1 MITVKLRN
9 IGNSKGIIIPKE
21 LLALCNMDEEVS
33 IEIIGKQLVVSQV
46 SSKSIDWDSAFQQC
60 DTENPS
66 ERQIAQ
72 TFTDFPNTF
81 DQEEWTW

>member
-33 IEIIGKQLVVSQV
+33 IEIKGQQLIVSKV
-46 SSKSIDWDSAFQQC
+46 SSKRIDWEKAFHDCDAENSA
-60 DTENPS
+60 D
-66 ERQIAQ
+66 RRIAQ
-72 TFTDFPNTF
+72 TFTDFSNTF
-81 DQEEWTW
+81 DHEEWTW

>member
-33 IEIIGKQLVVSQV
+33 IEIKGQQLIVSKV
-46 SSKSIDWDSAFQQC
+46 SSKSIDWEKAFHDCDAENSA
-60 DTENPS
+60 

-72 TFTDFPNTF
+72 TFTDFSNTF

>member
-21 LLALCNMDEEVS
+21 LLALCNMEEEVS
-33 IEIIGKQLVVSQV
+33 IEIVGKQLVVSQV
-46 SSKSIDWDSAFQQC
+46 SSKSIDWEKAFHDCDS
-60 DTENPS
+60 ENS
-66 ERQIAQ
+66 TERQIAQ
-72 TFTDFPNTF
+72 TFMDFPNSF

>member
-33 IEIIGKQLVVSQV
+33 IEIKGQQLIVSKV
-46 SSKSIDWDSAFQQC
+46 SSKSIDWEKAFQDC
-60 DTENPS
+60 NTENS
-66 ERQIAQ
+66 AERQIAQ

>member
-21 LLALCNMDEEVS
+21 LLVLCNMDEEVS
-33 IEIIGKQLVVSQV
+33 IEIKGQQLIVSKV
-46 SSKSIDWDSAFQQC
+46 SSKSIDWEKAFDGC
-60 DTENPS
+60 NAENPA

>member
-33 IEIIGKQLVVSQV
+33 IEIKGQQLIVSKV
-46 SSKSIDWDSAFQQC
+46 SSKSIDWEKAFQDC
-60 DTENPS
+60 NAENFA

>member
-33 IEIIGKQLVVSQV
+33 IEIIGKQLMVSKV
-46 SSKSIDWDSAFQQC
+46 SSKSIDWEKAFQDC
-60 DTENPS
+60 NAENS
-66 ERQIAQ
+66 AERQMAQ